1 MNPIED
7 KTTDELTRS
16 LLAEVAKA
24 KNEINCA
31 RDDFEKASRRLGFA
45 ILLINTIIER
55 NAQD

>member
-7 KTTDELTRS
+7 KSTQELSLS

-31 RDDFEKASRRLGFA
+31 RDDLDKANRRLAFA